1 MLHRFRP
8 LSRITI
14 ALSGAVAAT
23 LMWFALRAL
32 AIRHMEYV
40 VHPEPA
46 FEWSFQ
52 QVGNQFNNLYR
63 FISHTLPLGL
73 SAIFILFLY
82 LYIIPKNLKIYA
94 TLLFIVCIFIFISG
108 FKKTADYSDNIFFGP
123 GRFIL
128 SLPYVLLLIMAFSE
142 KDTLNINSKI
152 MKALI
157 LLLFVFFSFDFSNK
171 SNIQF
176 MCREYGPVFA
186 EKITELNKNCDEIK
200 RISDENQV
208 EFILMGDHY
217 MLETITCGC
226 RGFIRDFPVA
236 LRPKYERRGWLWA
249 QYGKQI
255 PGKVLLLESHLTED
269 TLKQNW
275 MVKRVE
281 VRGNGYIL
289 NTGNKTNKE
298 IMQTLFPSEHFH

>member
-1 MLHRFRP
+1 
-8 LSRITI
+8 
-14 ALSGAVAAT
+14 
-23 LMWFALRAL
+23 
-32 AIRHMEYV
+32 
-40 VHPEPA
+40 
-46 FEWSFQ
+46 
-52 QVGNQFNNLYR
+52 
-63 FISHTLPLGL
+63 
-73 SAIFILFLY
+73 
-82 LYIIPKNLKIYA
+82 
-94 TLLFIVCIFIFISG
+94 
-108 FKKTADYSDNIFFGP
+108 
-123 GRFIL
+123 
-128 SLPYVLLLIMAFSE
+128 LPYVLLLILAFSE

-176 MCREYGPVFA
+176 MCREYAPVFA